1 MSRWIKG
8 SEAKKAYN
16 IPDRVYRQACNGL
29 GACGFKPSGEHGH
42 WFFEVDKLIEFL
54 NKKQRGEI

>member
-8 SEAKKAYN
+8 TDAKKKYN

-29 GACGFKPSGEHGH
+29 GACGYRPTGKNGH
-42 WFFEVDKLIEFL
+42 WFFDEDELVSFLSRKLKGQI
-54 NKKQRGEI
+54 